1 MKMDEAMLQVKAAI
15 LAATSKDVDLLNK
28 KWSQMFDE
36 EYCQEL
42 ILKLEERV
50 RNFYMDLLTESD
62 EKEKCILDAID
73 ALKVEASE
81 INRLM
86 HRNVDIGERPED
98 MPLIVWEQKLDK
110 SIEHLR
116 EELQARRNEI
126 CELLLQQ
133 EELCEELGEQPLPL
147 LADPLPKPQEMCAFA
162 EHLERLRAE
171 KTRRMEELFK
181 LRSEIKADM
190 KVLQLLPL
198 TAADE
203 RLLSQANQCLTPKML
218 EKLRVMRA
226 EMAAQVVE
234 LHERIDDMREKV
246 EVLWE
251 RLQETDEVTMQRVR
265 KATKYSQITY
275 DVLSAE
281 LQRCQ
286 KLRRQ
291 NLKTFIEQLRLEIS
305 KWWDLT
311 LKSEQERKRF
321 SNYYN
326 DWYNEDLLELHELEL
341 DDLKSF
347 YNDNK
352 EIFEL
357 FASRA
362 EIWTRMVALEAK
374 ANEPNRF
381 NNRGGQLLKEERER
395 KAISSKLPKI
405 EQQISDLVQ
414 AYELRTRS
422 PFLVHGENILEH
434 MANEWVR
441 LRQAKEQQSSARKQ
455 QVTSTKMLPPPT
467 PGAVASRTPLGHKNM
482 SALSAS
488 TQSLRKTPSNWKL
501 ASITNSASKTT
512 GNLHKRKLANGDAN
526 SKQET
531 PTAKRSLMG
540 ALNTVHHRAS
550 PALRKPSQRILAAQ
564 QKTTKSPLMKVRVM
578 EQTMRR
584 SSGLGRRSMGHAT
597 KQHKKASAASKLPA
611 RVQSE
616 KENDDADD
624 DDYTTDESSNVATGG
639 HEDIGNYK
647 MFAPAMRSSELP
659 HALRARKQL
668 QLPRRCNNN
677 ATNKNKHNLK
687 LAKTEATKPEKQI
700 EAEKHQLQLPEPRLS
715 RMWQAK

>member
-1 MKMDEAMLQVKAAI
+1 KLRAKAAM
-15 LAATSKDVDLLNK
+15 LAATSKNFDILDK
-28 KWSQMFDE
+28 KWSQMFDK

-62 EKEKCILDAID
+62 EKEKYILDSID

-81 INRLM
+81 ITRLM
-86 HRNVDIGERPED
+86 HRNVDIGEKPED

-116 EELQARRNEI
+116 EELRARRNEI

-147 LADPLPKPQEMCAFA
+147 LADPLPKPQEMCAF
-162 EHLERLRAE
+162 EKHLERLRAE
-171 KTRRMEELFK
+171 RTRRIEELFK

-198 TAADE
+198 TAEDE

-234 LHERIDDMREKV
+234 LRERIDDMREKV

-265 KATKYSQITY
+265 EATKYSQRTY

-405 EQQISDLVQ
+405 EQQISELVQ

-434 MANEWVR
+434 MANEWVH

-455 QVTSTKMLPPPT
+455 QVTSTKMLPPVP
-467 PGAVASRTPLGHKNM
+467 PRTPLGHKNM

-488 TQSLRKTPSNWKL
+488 TQSLRNTPSNWKL
-501 ASITNSASKTT
+501 ASISNSASKTT
-512 GNLHKRKLANGDAN
+512 GNLHKRKLPNGDAN

-531 PTAKRSLMG
+531 PHAKRNLLK
-540 ALNTVHHRAS
+540 ALTPMKKAAGHHIS
-550 PALRKPSQRILAAQ
+550 NQHLLTTPSSRQ
-564 QKTTKSPLMKVRVM
+564 QQQLQTTQKAGKSPMKKVRVLKD
-578 EQTMRR
+578 TMRR
-584 SSGLGRRSMGHAT
+584 SSGMGRRSVGHAT
-597 KQHKKASAASKLPA
+597 KKTRNKATIPEIRIRPPSGD
-611 RVQSE
+611 
-616 KENDDADD
+616 ENDGFE
-624 DDYTTDESSNVATGG
+624 TDENDT
-639 HEDIGNYK
+639 Y
-647 MFAPAMRSSELP
+647 
-659 HALRARKQL
+659 
-668 QLPRRCNNN
+668 
-677 ATNKNKHNLK
+677 
-687 LAKTEATKPEKQI
+687 
-700 EAEKHQLQLPEPRLS
+700 
-715 RMWQAK
+715 